1 MKKVFKAHPLMI
13 MRTVQPFL
21 LIWILPFVKA
31 TLQYYIKGKIT
42 NIIGIEP
49 IIFGIVTVIAIL
61 RWLSVRI
68 IISDGYVRVN
78 IGFLFKT
85 KAKIDVKNLSSVQI
99 VQNPFDLLLRS
110 VTVNINTEAGLR
122 DRPDFKLK
130 LWKKDAKTFA
140 KSLYKGPTTGKVKF
154 SSLRMAVM
162 AAATSS
168 AFSGMVLVVP
178 VINRAGK
185 LLGLGIEKLINE
197 IETASS
203 KIETYFP
210 PIVNTI
216 TLVFLLCFAIS
227 FVYSFIRYLN
237 FKLYLGEDR
246 IEVHS
251 GLIVRTNTAFRKSS
265 VNNVMIIQTPL
276 MFLIKRFALKVSVG
290 GFGETGR
297 ESQIIVPAGRY
308 KDIKSDFSEYFPF
321 LVPDTTPLTARRN
334 LLQRSRFVFWPMLCF
349 IFLVPTSIVLAV
361 LFKDLG
367 RFILFVTAIAL
378 VIIFYYAYLGE
389 FEYKYGKIQFGKNIS
404 ARSTK
409 GAKTCRLYCPVE
421 KVGQI
426 KLTRYIPDLYYR
438 TCRVTLTVCSEH
450 ADSIRVRHL
459 DRKEVIKNIEE
470 CFGINVY

>member
-13 MRTVQPFL
+13 MRTVRPFL

-42 NIIGIEP
+42 DIIGIEP
-49 IIFGIVTVIAIL
+49 IIFGIVTVVAIL
-61 RWLSVRI
+61 RWLSVKI
-68 IISDGYVRVN
+68 ICGDGYVRVR

-110 VTVNINTEAGLR
+110 VTVNINTEAGVR
-122 DRPDFKLK
+122 NRPDFKLK
-130 LWKKDAKTFA
+130 LWKKDAKAFA
-140 KSLYKGPTTGKVKF
+140 KSLYKGPTTGKIKF
-154 SSLRMAVM
+154 SPLRMAVM

-168 AFSGMVLVVP
+168 AFSGMVIVVP

-185 LLGLGIEKLINE
+185 LLGIGIENLINE
-197 IETASS
+197 LETASS
-203 KIETYFP
+203 KIQTYFP
-210 PIVNTI
+210 PVVNTI
-216 TLVFLLCFAIS
+216 TLIFLLCFAVSFIYS
-227 FVYSFIRYLN
+227 FVRYLN
-237 FKLYLGEDR
+237 FKLYLGDNR

-251 GLIVRTNTAFRKSS
+251 GLIVRTKTAFKKSS

-276 MFLIKRFALKVSVG
+276 MFLIRRFALKVSVG

-297 ESQIIVPAGRY
+297 ESQIIVPAGKY
-308 KDIKSDFSEYFPF
+308 KDIKNDFSEYFPF
-321 LVPDTTPLTARRN
+321 LVPDTKPLTARRN
-334 LLQRSRFVFWPMLCF
+334 LLQRSRFVFWPMLYF
-349 IFLVPTSIVLAV
+349 IFLVPTSITLAV
-361 LFKDLG
+361 LFTDLG
-367 RFILFVTAIAL
+367 RFILFVTGICAL
-378 VIIFYYAYLGE
+378 VIFYYAYLGE

-409 GAKTCRLYCPVE
+409 GAKTCRLYCPME

-426 KLTRYIPDLYYR
+426 KLTRYIPDLYYH

-459 DRKEVIKNIEE
+459 DRKETIKNIEE
-470 CFGINVY
+470 CFNINVY